1 MYTAALVTTA
11 RPRLVVLVF
20 VSKLGYMYAYSRR
33 FGFKISAMAFLI
45 LLPLSSSV
53 STAGE
58 GLNLKLDY
66 SLTNEQS
73 T

>member
-1 MYTAALVTTA
+1 MKSYFLQHNCSEFFSVISVQLIHPGRIGRNNTIT
-11 RPRLVVLVF
+11 
-20 VSKLGYMYAYSRR
+20 
-33 FGFKISAMAFLI
+33 ISAMALLM
-45 LLPLSSSV
+45 LLPLPSSV
-53 STAGE
+53 SIAGE

>member
-1 MYTAALVTTA
+1 M
-11 RPRLVVLVF
+11 
-20 VSKLGYMYAYSRR
+20 
-33 FGFKISAMAFLI
+33 KISAMAFLI